1 MSPKNSYPYD
11 FNELFKKKKPKKSR
25 VKLWLLTIA
34 VVFLIFYFYK
44 MIEITINLI
53 KACNPW
59 PVLLSKIILINQVWS
74 FEMELKYIP
83 MIVNDQKDETVL

>member
-44 MIEITINLI
+44 TIEIKI
-53 KACNPW
+53 KA
-59 PVLLSKIILINQVWS
+59 SKHVIHDP
-74 FEMELKYIP
+74 FFTLK
-83 MIVNDQKDETVL
+83 LF